1 MVLAVDS
8 NRLGN
13 RGVVSI
19 AIPRDCSAGR
29 VNAAAEAASR
39 EVVKRGKEVNNMV
52 NHEARVSCTF
62 FLSDRKRGCIRVV

>member
-1 MVLAVDS
+1 MLAADS
-8 NRLGN
+8 KHLGK

-29 VNAAAEAASR
+29 VNAAAEAASK
-39 EVVKRGKEVNNMV
+39 EVVRRGNKENNMV

-62 FLSDRKRGCIRVV
+62 FCLIVREDVLV